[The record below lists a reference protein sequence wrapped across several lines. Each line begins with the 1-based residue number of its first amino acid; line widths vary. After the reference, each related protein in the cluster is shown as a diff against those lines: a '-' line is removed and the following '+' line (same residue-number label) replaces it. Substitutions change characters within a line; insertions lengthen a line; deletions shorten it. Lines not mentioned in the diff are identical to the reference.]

1 MPSILIIGYG
11 DDTKEISNED
21 IVLQEEQSGKFLVI
35 RGGKGESISP
45 SEVSDLIMKVQKN
58 QEFKRGDTVLVW
70 DDEDDEKVKRIYLCT
85 VAGAHGPHICV
96 TKSHEQNFMS
106 NRPFKTCGWD
116 NCDRVL

>member
-1 MPSILIIGYG
+1 MIRPTIDHFTDDDGTIDYEEFGEAMALYDEEKIEEKREIL
-11 DDTKEISNED
+11 
-21 IVLQEEQSGKFLVI
+21 
-35 RGGKGESISP
+35 
-45 SEVSDLIMKVQKN
+45 
-58 QEFKRGDTVLVW
+58 RGDTVLVW

-85 VAGAHGPHICV
+85 VAGAYGPHICV